1 MQYEPYDKPMV
12 CMTVGQLIACEL
24 PRGTPLTDV
33 YPVNKALQC
42 STVTMIW
49 LVAQENGRGKKEMKA
64 RKGTWWKQSKT
75 ENGT

>member
-1 MQYEPYDKPMV
+1 MKLMQYEPYDKPMV

-42 STVTMIW
+42 STVTMI
-49 LVAQENGRGKKEMKA
+49 
-64 RKGTWWKQSKT
+64 
-75 ENGT
+75 